1 MKKTLLITVSIAALL
16 AGGTAFAQGVN
27 APRDQPAAAVP
38 VQNGKSDGLKVET
51 PRKTE
56 AVKPAPSAQLPAKP
70 TGVKSE
76 TSGQGSMQPAQ
87 HDTTPSNERF
97 TPKAQTDAPKGSAQ
111 ADAQHA
117 APAALSAEHHA
128 KVWEAIRGEKSAPF
142 TGARFSMTVGEA
154 VPQAVHLNRLP
165 TRVIEFAPQYRGYEY
180 LLVGDEILIV
190 DPRTH
195 RIVAVIAA

>member
-1 MKKTLLITVSIAALL
+1 
-16 AGGTAFAQGVN
+16 
-27 APRDQPAAAVP
+27 
-38 VQNGKSDGLKVET
+38 
-51 PRKTE
+51 
-56 AVKPAPSAQLPAKP
+56 
-70 TGVKSE
+70 
-76 TSGQGSMQPAQ
+76 MQPAQ
-87 HDTTPSNERF
+87 RDTTPSSERF